1 MKSFLL
7 VFLGGGLGS
16 GLRYLVTITMNQYS
30 KVLPFGT
37 FTVNMLGCLL
47 IGLILGYAQRENTLT
62 SNQTL
67 LLATGFCGGFTT
79 FSAFANE
86 NLEQVLVW
94 ATNTSSVLSDYK
106 LINEDNYSLCGFHS
120 VTSRENPE
128 KRTKMVYAS
137 LRNGKI
143 AVYHCHEIIP

>member
-16 GLRYLVTITMNQYS
+16 GVRYLVTIAMNQYS

-37 FTVNMLGCLL
+37 FTVNILGCLL
-47 IGLILGYAQRENTLT
+47 IGLILGYVQKENTLT

-86 NLEQVLVW
+86 NLELIK
-94 ATNTSSVLSDYK
+94 NGEIFNLSLYILGSIIIGILAVFTGYY
-106 LINEDNYSLCGFHS
+106 LINN
-120 VTSRENPE
+120 R
-128 KRTKMVYAS
+128 
-137 LRNGKI
+137 
-143 AVYHCHEIIP
+143 

>member
-1 MKSFLL
+1 MKGFLL

-16 GLRYLVTITMNQYS
+16 GLRYLVTIALNQYS

-37 FTVNMLGCLL
+37 FTVNILGCLL
-47 IGLILGYAQRENTLT
+47 IGLILGYAQKENTLT

-86 NLEQVLVW
+86 NLELIKNGELFNFSVY
-94 ATNTSSVLSDYK
+94 TIGSVLIGI
-106 LINEDNYSLCGFHS
+106 L
-120 VTSRENPE
+120 
-128 KRTKMVYAS
+128 
-137 LRNGKI
+137 
-143 AVYHCHEIIP
+143 AVFIGCYIISNK

>member
-16 GLRYLVTITMNQYS
+16 GLRYLVTIAMNQYS

-47 IGLILGYAQRENTLT
+47 IGLVLGYAQKENTLT

-79 FSAFANE
+79 FSAFASE
-86 NLEQVLVW
+86 NLE
-94 ATNTSSVLSDYK
+94 
-106 LINEDNYSLCGFHS
+106 LI
-120 VTSRENPE
+120 
-128 KRTKMVYAS
+128 
-137 LRNGKI
+137 RNGELFNFSIYAIGSVVVGMVLILIGYLLVNKL
-143 AVYHCHEIIP
+143 

>member
-16 GLRYLVTITMNQYS
+16 GLRYLVTIAMNQYS

-37 FTVNMLGCLL
+37 FTVNILGCLL
-47 IGLILGYAQRENTLT
+47 IGLVLGYAQKENTLT

-86 NLEQVLVW
+86 NLELIKNGEIFNLSVY
-94 ATNTSSVLSDYK
+94 TIGSVL
-106 LINEDNYSLCGFHS
+106 IGITAVFIGFYL
-120 VTSRENPE
+120 TNR
-128 KRTKMVYAS
+128 
-137 LRNGKI
+137 
-143 AVYHCHEIIP
+143 

>member
-37 FTVNMLGCLL
+37 FTVNILGCLF
-47 IGLILGYAQRENTLT
+47 IGVILGYAQKENTLT

-79 FSAFANE
+79 FSTFANE
-86 NLEQVLVW
+86 NLELIKNGELFNFSFYTVG
-94 ATNTSSVLSDYK
+94 SVLIGI
-106 LINEDNYSLCGFHS
+106 LAVFIGFYL
-120 VTSRENPE
+120 TNR
-128 KRTKMVYAS
+128 
-137 LRNGKI
+137 
-143 AVYHCHEIIP
+143 

>member
-16 GLRYLVTITMNQYS
+16 GLRYLVSIAMNQYS
-30 KVLPFGT
+30 KVLTYGT
-37 FTVNMLGCLL
+37 FIVNILGCLL
-47 IGLILGYAQRENTLT
+47 IGLILGYSQKENTLT

-86 NLEQVLVW
+86 NLELIKNGELFNFSVY
-94 ATNTSSVLSDYK
+94 TIGSVLIGI
-106 LINEDNYSLCGFHS
+106 L
-120 VTSRENPE
+120 
-128 KRTKMVYAS
+128 
-137 LRNGKI
+137 
-143 AVYHCHEIIP
+143 AVYISFYLTNR

>member
-16 GLRYLVTITMNQYS
+16 SLRYLVESAMNQYS

-37 FTVNMLGCLL
+37 FTVNLLGCLL
-47 IGLILGYAQRENTLT
+47 IGMILGYAQKENTLT

-79 FSAFANE
+79 FSAFTNE
-86 NLEQVLVW
+86 NLELIKNGEILNFSIYTISSILVGVLAVF
-94 ATNTSSVLSDYK
+94 
-106 LINEDNYSLCGFHS
+106 IGFYLAN
-120 VTSRENPE
+120 RQF
-128 KRTKMVYAS
+128 
-137 LRNGKI
+137 
-143 AVYHCHEIIP
+143 

>member
-16 GLRYLVTITMNQYS
+16 GLRYLVTVTMNQYS

-47 IGLILGYAQRENTLT
+47 IGLILGYAQKENTLT

-86 NLEQVLVW
+86 NLELIKNGEILNLSVYII
-94 ATNTSSVLSDYK
+94 ASVLIGILAVFIGYY
-106 LINEDNYSLCGFHS
+106 LIGN
-120 VTSRENPE
+120 R
-128 KRTKMVYAS
+128 
-137 LRNGKI
+137 
-143 AVYHCHEIIP
+143 

>member
-16 GLRYLVTITMNQYS
+16 GIRYLVTIAMNQYS

-47 IGLILGYAQRENTLT
+47 IGLVLGYAQKENTLT

-79 FSAFANE
+79 FSAFASE
-86 NLEQVLVW
+86 NLE
-94 ATNTSSVLSDYK
+94 
-106 LINEDNYSLCGFHS
+106 LI
-120 VTSRENPE
+120 
-128 KRTKMVYAS
+128 
-137 LRNGKI
+137 RNGELFNFSIYAIGSVVAGMVLILIGYLLVNKL
-143 AVYHCHEIIP
+143 

>member
-16 GLRYLVTITMNQYS
+16 SLRYLIASVMNQYS
-30 KVLPFGT
+30 KVLPYGT

-47 IGLILGYAQRENTLT
+47 IGLILGYTQKENTLT
-62 SNQTL
+62 YNQTL

-86 NLEQVLVW
+86 NLELIKNGEIFNLSLYIFGSIIVGVLAVFIGFYL
-94 ATNTSSVLSDYK
+94 TN
-106 LINEDNYSLCGFHS
+106 
-120 VTSRENPE
+120 R
-128 KRTKMVYAS
+128 
-137 LRNGKI
+137 
-143 AVYHCHEIIP
+143 

>member
-16 GLRYLVTITMNQYS
+16 ALRYLVASAMNQYS

-37 FTVNMLGCLL
+37 FTVNIIGCLL
-47 IGLILGYAQRENTLT
+47 IGMILGYAQRENTLT

-86 NLEQVLVW
+86 NLE
-94 ATNTSSVLSDYK
+94 
-106 LINEDNYSLCGFHS
+106 LINNGEIFNFSVYTIGSILVGVLAVFIGFYL
-120 VTSRENPE
+120 TNR
-128 KRTKMVYAS
+128 
-137 LRNGKI
+137 
-143 AVYHCHEIIP
+143 

>member
-16 GLRYLVTITMNQYS
+16 GLRYIITITINQYS

-47 IGLILGYAQRENTLT
+47 IGMILGYAQKENTLS

-67 LLATGFCGGFTT
+67 LLVTGFSGGFTT

-86 NLEQVLVW
+86 NLELIKNGEIFNLSLY
-94 ATNTSSVLSDYK
+94 TIGSVLIGI
-106 LINEDNYSLCGFHS
+106 L
-120 VTSRENPE
+120 
-128 KRTKMVYAS
+128 
-137 LRNGKI
+137 
-143 AVYHCHEIIP
+143 AVFTGYYLLSNR

>member
-16 GLRYLVTITMNQYS
+16 GIRYLLTTAMNQYS

-47 IGLILGYAQRENTLT
+47 IGLILGYAQKENTLT

-86 NLEQVLVW
+86 NLELIKNGEIFNFSVYSIGSILIGILAVL
-94 ATNTSSVLSDYK
+94 
-106 LINEDNYSLCGFHS
+106 IGFYFS
-120 VTSRENPE
+120 KN
-128 KRTKMVYAS
+128 
-137 LRNGKI
+137 I
-143 AVYHCHEIIP
+143 

>member
-1 MKSFLL
+1 MISFLL

-16 GLRYLVTITMNQYS
+16 ALRYLVASAMNQYS

-37 FTVNMLGCLL
+37 FTVNILGCLL
-47 IGLILGYAQRENTLT
+47 IVIILGYAQRENTLT

-86 NLEQVLVW
+86 NLELIKNGEIFNFSDY
-94 ATNTSSVLSDYK
+94 TIGSVLIGI
-106 LINEDNYSLCGFHS
+106 LAVCIGFYL
-120 VTSRENPE
+120 TNP
-128 KRTKMVYAS
+128 Y
-137 LRNGKI
+137 I
-143 AVYHCHEIIP
+143 

>member
-16 GLRYLVTITMNQYS
+16 ALRYLVVIAMNQYS

-37 FTVNMLGCLL
+37 FTVNILGCLL
-47 IGLILGYAQRENTLT
+47 IGMILGYAQRENTLT

-86 NLEQVLVW
+86 NLELIKNGEIFNFSVYTIGSILVGVLAVFIGFYL
-94 ATNTSSVLSDYK
+94 TN
-106 LINEDNYSLCGFHS
+106 
-120 VTSRENPE
+120 R
-128 KRTKMVYAS
+128 
-137 LRNGKI
+137 
-143 AVYHCHEIIP
+143 

>member
-7 VFLGGGLGS
+7 VFIGGGLGS
-16 GLRYLVTITMNQYS
+16 ALRYLVAIAMNQYS

-37 FTVNMLGCLL
+37 FTVNILGCLL
-47 IGLILGYAQRENTLT
+47 IGMILGYAQRENTLT

-86 NLEQVLVW
+86 NLELIKNGEIFNFSVYTIGSILVGVL
-94 ATNTSSVLSDYK
+94 
-106 LINEDNYSLCGFHS
+106 
-120 VTSRENPE
+120 
-128 KRTKMVYAS
+128 
-137 LRNGKI
+137 
-143 AVYHCHEIIP
+143 AVYIGFYTVMNK

>member
-47 IGLILGYAQRENTLT
+47 IGLILGYAQKENTLT

-86 NLEQVLVW
+86 NLELIKNGELFIFCVY
-94 ATNTSSVLSDYK
+94 TIGSVLIGI
-106 LINEDNYSLCGFHS
+106 LAVFIGFYL
-120 VTSRENPE
+120 TNR
-128 KRTKMVYAS
+128 
-137 LRNGKI
+137 
-143 AVYHCHEIIP
+143 

>member
-37 FTVNMLGCLL
+37 FIVNMLGCLL
-47 IGLILGYAQRENTLT
+47 IGLILGYAQKENTLT

-86 NLEQVLVW
+86 NLELIKNGELFNFSFYTVG
-94 ATNTSSVLSDYK
+94 SVLIGI
-106 LINEDNYSLCGFHS
+106 LAVFIGFYF
-120 VTSRENPE
+120 TNR
-128 KRTKMVYAS
+128 
-137 LRNGKI
+137 
-143 AVYHCHEIIP
+143 

>member
-1 MKSFLL
+1 MKSFIL

-16 GLRYLVTITMNQYS
+16 GLRYLVAITMNQYS

-47 IGLILGYAQRENTLT
+47 IGLVLGYAQKENTLT

-79 FSAFANE
+79 FSAFASE
-86 NLEQVLVW
+86 NLELIRHGELFNFSIYAIGSVFLGILLILIGYLLV
-94 ATNTSSVLSDYK
+94 NK
-106 LINEDNYSLCGFHS
+106 L
-120 VTSRENPE
+120 
-128 KRTKMVYAS
+128 
-137 LRNGKI
+137 
-143 AVYHCHEIIP
+143 

>member
-7 VFLGGGLGS
+7 VFVGGGLGS
-16 GLRYLVTITMNQYS
+16 GLRYLITIAMNQYS

-37 FTVNMLGCLL
+37 FTVNMLGCFL
-47 IGLILGYAQRENTLT
+47 IGLILGYAQKENTLT

-86 NLEQVLVW
+86 NLELRKNGEIFNFSVYTVG
-94 ATNTSSVLSDYK
+94 SVLIGILAVFIGFNFYK
-106 LINEDNYSLCGFHS
+106 NI
-120 VTSRENPE
+120 
-128 KRTKMVYAS
+128 
-137 LRNGKI
+137 
-143 AVYHCHEIIP
+143 

>member
-16 GLRYLVTITMNQYS
+16 GLRYLVAIVMNQYS

-37 FTVNMLGCLL
+37 FAVNMIGCLL
-47 IGLILGYAQRENTLT
+47 IGLVLGYAQKENTLT

-79 FSAFANE
+79 FSAFASE
-86 NLEQVLVW
+86 NLE
-94 ATNTSSVLSDYK
+94 
-106 LINEDNYSLCGFHS
+106 LI
-120 VTSRENPE
+120 
-128 KRTKMVYAS
+128 
-137 LRNGKI
+137 RNGELFNFSIYAIGSVFLGIVLILIGYLLVNKL
-143 AVYHCHEIIP
+143 

>member
-16 GLRYLVTITMNQYS
+16 GLRYLVTITMNQYF

-86 NLEQVLVW
+86 NLELIKNGELFNFSVY
-94 ATNTSSVLSDYK
+94 TIGSVLIGI
-106 LINEDNYSLCGFHS
+106 LAVFIGFYL
-120 VTSRENPE
+120 TNR
-128 KRTKMVYAS
+128 
-137 LRNGKI
+137 
-143 AVYHCHEIIP
+143 

>member
-16 GLRYLVTITMNQYS
+16 GLRYLVTVTMNQYS

-37 FTVNMLGCLL
+37 FTVNILGCLL
-47 IGLILGYAQRENTLT
+47 IGLILGYVQKENTLT

-67 LLATGFCGGFTT
+67 LLASGFCGGFTT

-86 NLEQVLVW
+86 NLELIKNGEIFNLSLY
-94 ATNTSSVLSDYK
+94 TIGSVLIGI
-106 LINEDNYSLCGFHS
+106 L
-120 VTSRENPE
+120 
-128 KRTKMVYAS
+128 
-137 LRNGKI
+137 
-143 AVYHCHEIIP
+143 AVFTGYYLLSNR

>member
-16 GLRYLVTITMNQYS
+16 GLRYLVTITINQYS

-47 IGLILGYAQRENTLT
+47 IGLILGYAQKENTLT

-86 NLEQVLVW
+86 NLELIKNGELFNFCVY
-94 ATNTSSVLSDYK
+94 TIGSVLIGI
-106 LINEDNYSLCGFHS
+106 LAVFIGFYL
-120 VTSRENPE
+120 TNR
-128 KRTKMVYAS
+128 
-137 LRNGKI
+137 
-143 AVYHCHEIIP
+143 

>member
-1 MKSFLL
+1 MKGFLL

-16 GLRYLVTITMNQYS
+16 GLRYLVTISMNQYS

-37 FTVNMLGCLL
+37 FTVNILGCLL
-47 IGLILGYAQRENTLT
+47 IGLILGYVQKENTLT

-86 NLEQVLVW
+86 NLELIKNGELFNFSVYTIGSLLIGILAVFIGFYL
-94 ATNTSSVLSDYK
+94 TN
-106 LINEDNYSLCGFHS
+106 
-120 VTSRENPE
+120 R
-128 KRTKMVYAS
+128 
-137 LRNGKI
+137 
-143 AVYHCHEIIP
+143 

>member
-16 GLRYLVTITMNQYS
+16 ALRYLVSIIMNQYS

-47 IGLILGYAQRENTLT
+47 IGLILGYAQKENTLN

-86 NLEQVLVW
+86 NLELIKNGELFNFSVY
-94 ATNTSSVLSDYK
+94 TIGSVLIGILAVFIGYF
-106 LINEDNYSLCGFHS
+106 L
-120 VTSRENPE
+120 
-128 KRTKMVYAS
+128 AS
-137 LRNGKI
+137 SK
-143 AVYHCHEIIP
+143 

>member
-16 GLRYLVTITMNQYS
+16 GLRYLVTITMNQYY

-37 FTVNMLGCLL
+37 FIVNMLGCLL
-47 IGLILGYAQRENTLT
+47 IGLILGYAQKENTLT

-86 NLEQVLVW
+86 NLELIKNGELFNFSVY
-94 ATNTSSVLSDYK
+94 TISSVLIGI
-106 LINEDNYSLCGFHS
+106 LAVFMGFYL
-120 VTSRENPE
+120 TNR
-128 KRTKMVYAS
+128 
-137 LRNGKI
+137 
-143 AVYHCHEIIP
+143 